1 MLIWSLQNDKRF
13 AKHVLLG
20 WVIGIK
26 SLKYLVLCHNLILF
40 GTARNRPRP
49 HRRAHFFMT
58 EAGRDKY
65 EYCIILRLWVIVIY
79 AIRYFRAKL

>member
-1 MLIWSLQNDKRF
+1 
-13 AKHVLLG
+13 
-20 WVIGIK
+20 
-26 SLKYLVLCHNLILF
+26 
-40 GTARNRPRP
+40 
-49 HRRAHFFMT
+49 MT

>member
-49 HRRAHFFMT
+49 QRRAHFF
-58 EAGRDKY
+58 E
-65 EYCIILRLWVIVIY
+65 LS
-79 AIRYFRAKL
+79 

>member
-1 MLIWSLQNDKRF
+1 MGDKFNKDTIERKKEKKANVDLENDKRF

-49 HRRAHFFMT
+49 HRRAHFF
-58 EAGRDKY
+58 E
-65 EYCIILRLWVIVIY
+65 LS
-79 AIRYFRAKL
+79 